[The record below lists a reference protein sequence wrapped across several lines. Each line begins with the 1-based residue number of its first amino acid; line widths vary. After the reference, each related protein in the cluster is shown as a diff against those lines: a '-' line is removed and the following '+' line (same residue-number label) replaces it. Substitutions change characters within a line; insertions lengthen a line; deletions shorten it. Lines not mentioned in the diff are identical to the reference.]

1 MGFPVFLILLL
12 MFFVFFIGLTAM
24 LSRGFKKRIW
34 AFLVSP
40 TILAVLLIIFVVL
53 TLSAQN
59 NAAIAYLTFTVISG
73 ITLFVISI
81 LNITIYLTV
90 SKKQYN

>member
-12 MFFVFFIGLTAM
+12 MFFVVFIGLTVV
-24 LSRGFKKRIW
+24 LSKGFKRKIW

-40 TILAVLLIIFVVL
+40 IILAVLLVIFIVL
-53 TLSAQN
+53 TLAAQN

-73 ITLFVISI
+73 ISLFVISI